1 MRNDREVISPS
12 TQGRFWDDCYPKLRE
27 GRRVD
32 SVSDQQSVDDT
43 WLQRSPKILA
53 KSGPPR
59 LCSVGIISW
68 TGQTEVP
75 ARVLNTTG
83 TRLVDLSAT
92 EGTSA
97 RASITIVRR
106 WSFDTFDGTSK
117 KKTQSDPIVI
127 TRRVFPRPGRTGRS
141 FSQRS
146 TPGQLQ
152 LRFQQVFI
160 TSSSNS
166 SKEFLQKYP
175 AIPPGIISMIPPWI
189 P

>member
-97 RASITIVRR
+97 RLPLELVRKYLVRR
-106 WSFDTFDGTSK
+106 WSFDTVDGASK
-117 KKTQSDPIVI
+117 KRHSRIQSLLPWGCSQGPEELV
-127 TRRVFPRPGRTGRS
+127 VYFPNGVPGRASWKPRNS
-141 FSQRS
+141 PSLSAILHCF
-146 TPGQLQ
+146 
-152 LRFQQVFI
+152 FQQCI
-160 TSSSNS
+160 QR
-166 SKEFLQKYP
+166 FLL
-175 AIPPGIISMIPPWI
+175 GR
-189 P
+189 